1 MNSATAASPEHCVF
15 LADAGSTLFYC
26 ALGSRAFPLTAYNE
40 TMKGFAFTKGDVFG
54 GLTAG
59 IVALP
64 LALAFG
70 LQSGLGAAAGLYGA
84 IILGFISAVL
94 GGTYTQV
101 SGPTGPMTV
110 VATAAI
116 AGFVQM
122 GGSIEAVAG
131 AIVATFLLTGIF
143 QALMGVVR
151 LGALIRFIPYPV
163 ISGFMSGI
171 GVIIILLQLF
181 PAIGQPSPPTT
192 VDVVRQIGP
201 AFSNINVWALLYA
214 ALTVVIVYLFP
225 RISKTVPGT
234 LVALI
239 GVTILSVVLQKD
251 VEVIG
256 SIPTGL
262 PEMQVASLFTID
274 SALYGQIIR
283 VAITLAA
290 LGAIDSLLTSVVA
303 DNITK
308 TRHDSNRELIG
319 QGIGNSVTG
328 IFGGLPGAGA
338 TMRTLINVRSGGTS
352 RWSGIIHSVTLAVIL
367 LAIGSYAAL
376 IPKAVLAGLLI
387 TVGIGILDFR
397 GIRHIRVI
405 PRGDAAIMIVVLLVT
420 VFLDLLT
427 AVGVGMVMAALF
439 FMKKMSDA
447 IGHRTRIE
455 PLSTYEDGQ
464 HWQGRGLPA
473 ELEGNVLVKHIE
485 GPLFFGFAS
494 GLQKMSE
501 GVVDVSHAIYRMEE
515 VPFIDQTGLYSLQE
529 TLLTMEE
536 RGIKVVLTG
545 LLKQPEHMLRKGGII
560 PQLIPDKNV
569 CPTFSAAVDCVVDEL
584 KKKEPSST
592 SENMHGH

>member
-1 MNSATAASPEHCVF
+1 
-15 LADAGSTLFYC
+15 
-26 ALGSRAFPLTAYNE
+26 
-40 TMKGFAFTKGDVFG
+40 MKGFTFTKGDFFG

-84 IILGFISAVL
+84 IILGLLAAVL
-94 GGTYTQV
+94 GGTHTQI

-116 AGFVQM
+116 AGFIQT
-122 GGSIEAVAG
+122 GGTIEAVAG
-131 AIVATFLLTGIF
+131 AIIATFLLAGIL
-143 QALMGVVR
+143 QVVMGVIR

-192 VDVVRQIGP
+192 IDVVRQIGP
-201 AFSNINVWALLYA
+201 ALSAINVWALFYA
-214 ALTVVIVYLFP
+214 ALTVIIVYGFP
-225 RISKTVPGT
+225 RITRAVPGT
-234 LVALI
+234 LVALV
-239 GVTILSVVLQKD
+239 GVTILSIVLQKN

-256 SIPTGL
+256 TIPSGL
-262 PEMQVASLFTID
+262 PGLQVNKLFTID
-274 SALYGQIIR
+274 PSLYGQIIR

-303 DNITK
+303 DNVTK

-319 QGIGNSVTG
+319 QGIGNSVSG
-328 IFGGLPGAGA
+328 IFGGLVGAGA
-338 TMRTLINVRSGGTS
+338 TMRTLVNIRSGGTS
-352 RWSGIIHSVTLAVIL
+352 RWSGVIHSVTLAFIL
-367 LAIGSYAAL
+367 LAVGTYAAL

-387 TVGIGILDFR
+387 TVGLGILDTR
-397 GIRHIRVI
+397 GLRHIRVV
-405 PRGDAAIMIVVLLVT
+405 PRTDAAIMIVVLLVT

-439 FMKKMSDA
+439 FMKKMSDV
-447 IGHRTRIE
+447 IEERTRIE
-455 PLSTYEDGQ
+455 LLATYENGQ
-464 HWQGRGLPA
+464 HWEGKDLPP
-473 ELEGNVLVKHIE
+473 ELESNVLVKHIE

-494 GLQKMSE
+494 GLQKMAE
-501 GVVDVSHAIYRMEE
+501 GVVDVSHAVYRMEG

-529 TLLTMEE
+529 TLLTMNE
-536 RGIKVVLTG
+536 RGVKVVLTG
-545 LLKQPEHMLRKGGII
+545 LLKQPERMLRRGGII
-560 PQLIPDKNV
+560 PQLIPEKNI
-569 CPTFSAAVDCVVDEL
+569 CPTFSDAVDCIVSEL
-584 KKKEPSST
+584 RKKDVPT
-592 SENMHGH
+592 TP

>member
-1 MNSATAASPEHCVF
+1 
-15 LADAGSTLFYC
+15 
-26 ALGSRAFPLTAYNE
+26 
-40 TMKGFAFTKGDVFG
+40 MKGFTFTKGDFFG

-84 IILGFISAVL
+84 IILGLVSALL
-94 GGTYTQV
+94 GGTYTQI

-116 AGFVQM
+116 AGFIEI

-131 AIVATFLLTGIF
+131 AIVATFLLAGFI
-143 QALMGVVR
+143 QVVMGVLR

-171 GVIIILLQLF
+171 GIIIILFQLF

-192 VDVVRQIGP
+192 MDVVRQIGP
-201 AFSNINVWALLYA
+201 AFSAINGWALLYA
-214 ALTVVIVYLFP
+214 ALTVVIVYVFP

-234 LVALI
+234 LVALL
-239 GVTILSVVLQKD
+239 GVTILSVFLQKD

-256 SIPTGL
+256 AIPSGL
-262 PEMQVASLFTID
+262 PQMQVSSLFSID
-274 SALYGQIIR
+274 PVLYRQIIQ

-303 DNITK
+303 DNVTK

-319 QGIGNSVTG
+319 QGIGNSLAG

-338 TMRTLINVRSGGTS
+338 TMRTLVNVRSGGTS

-367 LAIGSYAAL
+367 LAVGTYAAL

-387 TVGIGILDFR
+387 TVGLGILDYR
-397 GIRHIRVI
+397 GIKHIRVVS
-405 PRGDAAIMIVVLLVT
+405 RADAVIMIVVLLVT

-427 AVGVGMVMAALF
+427 AVGIGMVMGAIF
-439 FMKKMSDA
+439 FMKKMSDV
-447 IGHRTRIE
+447 INERTRLE
-455 PLSTYEDGQ
+455 SLSTYEDGQ
-464 HWQGRGLPA
+464 HWQGRDLPA
-473 ELEGNVLVKHIE
+473 GLEGTVLIKHIE
-485 GPLFFGFAS
+485 GPLFFGFTS
-494 GLQKMSE
+494 GLQKMAE
-501 GVVDVSHAIYRMEE
+501 EYVDVSHAIFRMEE
-515 VPFIDQTGLYSLQE
+515 VPFIDQTGLYALQE
-529 TLLTMEE
+529 TLLTMQE
-536 RGIKVVLTG
+536 RGIIVVFTG
-545 LLKQPEHMLRKGGII
+545 LLEQPDRMLRRGGII
-560 PQLIPDKNV
+560 PQIIPEKSV
-569 CPTFSAAVDCVVDEL
+569 CPTFSAAVDRIADDLRKQVL
-584 KKKEPSST
+584 PSVS
-592 SENMHGH
+592 